1 MNLVCTYLFIGF
13 WLLTSAGWAQP
24 IRQPAQIQSALR
36 QATLRQSP
44 LRQSPLWG
52 HFLTDS
58 IEIGRPFQYALTYR
72 HSPIIDVLFPDTA
85 LNFAPYK
92 VQNVAVFATQT
103 TGSSYNAVSRDSA
116 VYTLVSFETDS
127 IQLLRV
133 PIRIINDADCTV
145 QWTGIDT
152 VFLHSKLPPIRS
164 LITSSQSLT
173 LDTETDLAPLQQ
185 QLNYSVLA
193 TGLLVISL
201 IALLLYGLFG
211 RAIRRLWRLY
221 QLNRRHTRFLRDYN
235 RLSQRLNSFTASETA
250 NQAVVLWKTYLEK
263 LDLQPYTS
271 LTTPEIAERMNNER
285 IADALREADRMIYGG
300 TFSPQ
305 SQLALQALSDIA
317 TQTYHDRR
325 TKLQGLVDQNVAN
338 TQEPDSAEHSSYS

>member
-1 MNLVCTYLFIGF
+1 MKVACVHIFIGF
-13 WLLTSAGWAQP
+13 WLLTGAGWAQQ
-24 IRQPAQIQSALR
+24 IRQSAPIQSSLR
-36 QATLRQSP
+36 QTP
-44 LRQSPLWG
+44 LKG

-72 HSPIIDVLFPDTA
+72 HSPIVDVLFPDTA
-85 LNFAPYK
+85 RSFAPYK
-92 VQNVAVFATQT
+92 VQNVAVFSTQT
-103 TGSSYNAVSRDSA
+103 TGIGYKAVSRDSA

-133 PIRIINDADCTV
+133 PIQIINDIDCTT

-152 VFLHSKLPPIRS
+152 VFLHSKLPPTRS
-164 LITSSQSLT
+164 VLTRYRSLT

-235 RLSQRLNSFTASETA
+235 RLSQRLNSFTAAETA

-305 SQLALQALSDIA
+305 SQLALQALSDVA

-325 TKLQGLVDQNVAN
+325 TKLQGLIDQTTEN